1 MSSNSYS
8 FTILDKIRKSIE
20 SMEKLNQ
27 IEFAKILL
35 DNNIKLTE
43 NNNGI
48 FVNLNNLNDNII
60 KKFIYQLDF
69 INNQNNFL
77 NIDEN
82 KKSDL
87 ENIFFKK

>member
-1 MSSNSYS
+1 MTSFNYS
-8 FTILDKIRKSIE
+8 ILDKIRKSIE
-20 SMEKLNQ
+20 IMPKINQ
-27 IEFAKILL
+27 IEFVKILL
-35 DNNIKLTE
+35 DNNVKLTE

-48 FVNLNNLNDNII
+48 FVNLNILDDNII
-60 KKFIYQLDF
+60 NQFISQIDF

-87 ENIFFKK
+87 ENNFFKK

>member
-1 MSSNSYS
+1 MNTYS
-8 FTILDKIRKSIE
+8 FTVLDKIRKSIE
-20 SMEKLNQ
+20 SMEKTNQ

-35 DNNIKLTE
+35 NNNVKLTE

-48 FVNLNNLNDNII
+48 FVNLNILDNNTINQ
-60 KKFIYQLDF
+60 FISQLDF
-69 INNQNNFL
+69 INNQNNLL

>member
-1 MSSNSYS
+1 MNSYS

-20 SMEKLNQ
+20 SMEKTNQ
-27 IEFAKILL
+27 LEFVKILL
-35 DNNIKLTE
+35 NNNVKLTE

-48 FVNLNNLNDNII
+48 FVNLNILDNNTINQ
-60 KKFIYQLDF
+60 FISQVDF

>member
-1 MSSNSYS
+1 
-8 FTILDKIRKSIE
+8 
-20 SMEKLNQ
+20 MEKTNQ

-35 DNNIKLTE
+35 NNNVKLTE

-48 FVNLNNLNDNII
+48 FVNLNILDDNTIQQ
-60 KKFIYQLDF
+60 FISQLDF

>member
-1 MSSNSYS
+1 MNSYN
-8 FTILDKIRKSIE
+8 FTVLEKIRKSIE
-20 SMEKLNQ
+20 SMEKINQ

-35 DNNIKLTE
+35 NNNVKLTE

-48 FVNLNNLNDNII
+48 FVNLNILDDITI
-60 KKFIYQLDF
+60 QQFISQLDF

>member
-1 MSSNSYS
+1 MNSYS

-20 SMEKLNQ
+20 SMEKTNQ
-27 IEFAKILL
+27 LEFVKILL
-35 DNNIKLTE
+35 NNNVKLTE

-48 FVNLNNLNDNII
+48 FVNLNILDNNTINQ
-60 KKFIYQLDF
+60 FISHVDF

>member
-1 MSSNSYS
+1 MNSYS
-8 FTILDKIRKSIE
+8 FTVLDKIRKSIE
-20 SMEKLNQ
+20 SMEKTNQ
-27 IEFAKILL
+27 LEFVKILL
-35 DNNIKLTE
+35 NNNVKLTE

-48 FVNLNNLNDNII
+48 FVNLNILDNNTINQ
-60 KKFIYQLDF
+60 FISQVDF

>member
-1 MSSNSYS
+1 MNSYS
-8 FTILDKIRKSIE
+8 FTVLDKIRKSIE
-20 SMEKLNQ
+20 SMEKTNQ

-35 DNNIKLTE
+35 NNNVKLTE

-48 FVNLNNLNDNII
+48 FVNLNILDNNTINQ
-60 KKFIYQLDF
+60 FISQLDF
-69 INNQNNFL
+69 INNQNNLL

>member
-1 MSSNSYS
+1 MTYNY
-8 FTILDKIRKSIE
+8 TTLDKIRKSIE
-20 SMEKLNQ
+20 NMDKPNQ
-27 IEFAKILL
+27 LEFVKILV
-35 DNNIKLTE
+35 DNNLSVTE

-48 FVNLNNLNDNII
+48 FVNLNNLEDNII
-60 KKFIYQLDF
+60 DLFISHIDF

-87 ENIFFKK
+87 ENNFFKKK

>member
-1 MSSNSYS
+1 MNNYNCV
-8 FTILDKIRKSIE
+8 ILDKIRKSIE
-20 SMEKLNQ
+20 SMEKINQ
-27 IEFAKILL
+27 LEFVKILL
-35 DNNIKLTE
+35 ENNIKLTE

-48 FVNLNNLNDNII
+48 FVNLNNLDNKTI
-60 KKFIYQLDF
+60 KEFILQLDF

-87 ENIFFKK
+87 ENNFFKK

>member
-1 MSSNSYS
+1 MNSYN
-8 FTILDKIRKSIE
+8 FTVLDKIRKSIE
-20 SMEKLNQ
+20 SMEKTNQ

-35 DNNIKLTE
+35 NNNVKLTE

-48 FVNLNNLNDNII
+48 FVNLNILDNNTINE
-60 KKFIYQLDF
+60 FISQLDF

>member
-1 MSSNSYS
+1 MTSFNYS
-8 FTILDKIRKSIE
+8 ILDKIRKSIE
-20 SMEKLNQ
+20 IMPKINQ
-27 IEFAKILL
+27 IEFVKILL
-35 DNNIKLTE
+35 DNNVKLTE

-48 FVNLNNLNDNII
+48 FVNLNILDDNII
-60 KKFIYQLDF
+60 NQFISQIDF

-87 ENIFFKK
+87 ENTFFKK

>member
-1 MSSNSYS
+1 MTSFNYS
-8 FTILDKIRKSIE
+8 ILEKIRKSIE
-20 SMEKLNQ
+20 IMPKRNQ
-27 IEFAKILL
+27 IEFVKILL
-35 DNNIKLTE
+35 DNNVKLTE

-48 FVNLNNLNDNII
+48 FVNLNILHDDII
-60 KKFIYQLDF
+60 NQFISQIDF

-87 ENIFFKK
+87 ENTFFKK

>member
-1 MSSNSYS
+1 MTSFNYS
-8 FTILDKIRKSIE
+8 ILDKIRKSIE
-20 SMEKLNQ
+20 VMPKINQ
-27 IEFAKILL
+27 IEFVKILL
-35 DNNIKLTE
+35 DNNVKLTE

-48 FVNLNNLNDNII
+48 FVNLNILDDNII
-60 KKFIYQLDF
+60 KQFISHIDF

-87 ENIFFKK
+87 ENIFFKKY

>member
-1 MSSNSYS
+1 MNSYNL
-8 FTILDKIRKSIE
+8 TVLEKIRKSIE
-20 SMEKLNQ
+20 SMEKINQ

-35 DNNIKLTE
+35 NNNVKLTE

-48 FVNLNNLNDNII
+48 FVNLNILDDITI
-60 KKFIYQLDF
+60 QQFISQLDF

>member
-1 MSSNSYS
+1 MNSYN
-8 FTILDKIRKSIE
+8 FTVLEKIRKSIE
-20 SMEKLNQ
+20 SMEKTNQ

-35 DNNIKLTE
+35 NNNVKLTE

-48 FVNLNNLNDNII
+48 FVNLNILDDNTIQQ
-60 KKFIYQLDF
+60 FISQLDF

>member
-1 MSSNSYS
+1 MNSYN
-8 FTILDKIRKSIE
+8 FTVLEKIRKSIE
-20 SMEKLNQ
+20 SMEKINQ

-35 DNNIKLTE
+35 NNNVKLTE

-48 FVNLNNLNDNII
+48 FVNLNILDNNTINQ
-60 KKFIYQLDF
+60 FISQLDF
-69 INNQNNFL
+69 INNQNNLL

>member
-1 MSSNSYS
+1 MNSYNCV
-8 FTILDKIRKSIE
+8 ILDKIRKSIE
-20 SMEKLNQ
+20 SMEKINQ
-27 IEFAKILL
+27 IEFVKILL
-35 DNNIKLTE
+35 QNNIKVTE

-48 FVNLNNLNDNII
+48 FVNLNNLDNKTI
-60 KKFIYQLDF
+60 KQFILQLDF

-87 ENIFFKK
+87 ENYFFKK

>member
-1 MSSNSYS
+1 MNSYN
-8 FTILDKIRKSIE
+8 FTVLDKIRKSIE
-20 SMEKLNQ
+20 SMEKTNQ

-35 DNNIKLTE
+35 NNNVKLTE

-48 FVNLNNLNDNII
+48 FVNLNILDNNTINQ
-60 KKFIYQLDF
+60 FISQLDF
-69 INNQNNFL
+69 INNQNNLL

>member
-1 MSSNSYS
+1 MNTYS
-8 FTILDKIRKSIE
+8 FTVLDKIRKSIE
-20 SMEKLNQ
+20 SMEKTNQ

-35 DNNIKLTE
+35 NNNVKLTE

-48 FVNLNNLNDNII
+48 FVNLNNLDNKTI
-60 KKFIYQLDF
+60 KQFILQLDF

-87 ENIFFKK
+87 ENYFFKK